1 MTHAPMSDEKP
12 APVPASQR
20 GESETLREGD
30 SAPEQGSDAS
40 GSGSGGSRDRVL
52 GAMLRVASHEEQQ
65 INRRRMSIA
74 YAIAAV
80 LVPGFSAMDFL
91 FHAIDPSFP
100 LEAIL
105 AIRLIV
111 SPILFVAALRT
122 RRAELSARELGHW
135 VMLAPVLLTT
145 GMALSVMATGM
156 LQSPYVSGLLLV
168 SCGYPFVPQHYRRAI
183 GTGVYSTL
191 VFPVF
196 YLAWALSYGDREAM
210 LAPPALVHLLTIAAI
225 HGSGIA
231 VLVLAAHWLWAMR
244 REVFESRTVGRY
256 RVRTRIG
263 RGGMGEVWS
272 AWDATLKRDVALKV
286 LRTDQQDPVAVA
298 RFERE
303 VRATTELT
311 HPNTVR
317 IYDFGATED
326 GISYYA
332 MELLRGEPLS
342 ALLPREAPLPPARVV
357 WIATQVARA
366 LAEAHGR
373 GIVHRDIKPENV
385 FMTRAG
391 DEPDHAKVLDFGIA
405 RVASAVETGL
415 TQTGV
420 LGTPQYLAPELLLGD
435 KATPRADVYAL
446 GVVLFQLLT
455 GALPFAAEDARAL
468 LLARISLD
476 PRDVRELVPEI
487 PAALAEVVR
496 LSLSR
501 EPTERYADGRAV
513 AEALVATGL
522 LDGYRPGERD
532 GAR

>member
-1 MTHAPMSDEKP
+1 
-12 APVPASQR
+12 
-20 GESETLREGD
+20 
-30 SAPEQGSDAS
+30 
-40 GSGSGGSRDRVL
+40 
-52 GAMLRVASHEEQQ
+52 
-65 INRRRMSIA
+65 
-74 YAIAAV
+74 
-80 LVPGFSAMDFL
+80 
-91 FHAIDPSFP
+91 
-100 LEAIL
+100 
-105 AIRLIV
+105 
-111 SPILFVAALRT
+111 
-122 RRAELSARELGHW
+122 
-135 VMLAPVLLTT
+135 
-145 GMALSVMATGM
+145 
-156 LQSPYVSGLLLV
+156 
-168 SCGYPFVPQHYRRAI
+168 
-183 GTGVYSTL
+183 
-191 VFPVF
+191 
-196 YLAWALSYGDREAM
+196 
-210 LAPPALVHLLTIAAI
+210 
-225 HGSGIA
+225 
-231 VLVLAAHWLWAMR
+231 
-244 REVFESRTVGRY
+244 
-256 RVRTRIG
+256 
-263 RGGMGEVWS
+263 
-272 AWDATLKRDVALKV
+272 V
-286 LRTDQQDPVAVA
+286 LRTDQQDSVAVA

>member
-1 MTHAPMSDEKP
+1 
-12 APVPASQR
+12 
-20 GESETLREGD
+20 
-30 SAPEQGSDAS
+30 
-40 GSGSGGSRDRVL
+40 
-52 GAMLRVASHEEQQ
+52 MLRVASHEEQQ

-80 LVPGFSAMDFL
+80 LVPSFSTMDFL

-122 RRAELSARELGHW
+122 RRAELSVRELGHW

-145 GMALSVMATGM
+145 AMALSVMATGM

-191 VFPVF
+191 VFPAF
-196 YLAWALSYGDREAM
+196 YLAWALSYGDRDAM
-210 LAPPALVHLLTIAAI
+210 LAAPAIVHLVTIAAI
-225 HGSGIA
+225 HGSGIF
-231 VLVLAAHWLWAMR
+231 VLVLAAHWLWALR

-317 IYDFGATED
+317 IYNFGATED

-332 MELLRGEPLS
+332 MELLRGEPLA
-342 ALLPREAPLPPARVV
+342 ALLRREAPLPPARVV

-373 GIVHRDIKPENV
+373 GIVHRDVKPENV

-446 GVVLFQLLT
+446 GVVMFQLLT

-476 PRDVRELVPEI
+476 PRDVRELVPET
-487 PAALAEVVR
+487 PDALAEVVR
-496 LSLSR
+496 RALAR
-501 EPTERYADGRAV
+501 EPNERYADGRAV
-513 AEALVATGL
+513 AESLLATGL
-522 LDGYRPGERD
+522 LDGYRPGPLEMP
-532 GAR
+532 

>member
-1 MTHAPMSDEKP
+1 MSDEVQTP
-12 APVPASQR
+12 RAPSTRPRDA
-20 GESETLREGD
+20 ETLREGD
-30 SAPEQGSDAS
+30 ALAS
-40 GSGSGGSRDRVL
+40 TPSSGSGGGRDRVL

-80 LVPGFSAMDFL
+80 LVPSFASIDFL

-105 AIRLIV
+105 AIRLAV
-111 SPILFVAALRT
+111 APALFVAALRT
-122 RRAELSARELGHW
+122 RRPEITTKELERW
-135 VMLAPVLLTT
+135 VMLAPVMLTT
-145 GMALSVMATGM
+145 AMALSVMATGM
-156 LQSPYVSGLLLV
+156 LDSPYVSGLLLV
-168 SCGYPFVPQHYRRAI
+168 ACGYPFVPQHYRRAI
-183 GTGVYSTL
+183 GTGVYATL
-191 VFPVF
+191 VFPAL
-196 YLAWALSYGDREAM
+196 YLAWAFAGGDRDAM
-210 LAPPALVHLLTIAAI
+210 LAPGALALLVTIAAI
-225 HGSGIA
+225 HGSGIV
-231 VLVLAAHWLWAMR
+231 VLVLAAHWLWALR
-244 REVFESRTVGRY
+244 KEVFESRTIGRY
-256 RVRTRIG
+256 RVQTRIG

-317 IYDFGATED
+317 VYDFGATDD

-342 ALLPREAPLPPARVV
+342 ALSKREAPLPPARVV

-366 LAEAHGR
+366 LAEAHAR

-385 FMTRAG
+385 FMTLAG
-391 DEPDHAKVLDFGIA
+391 DERDHAKVLDFGIA
-405 RVASAVETGL
+405 RITSAAETGL

-420 LGTPQYLAPELLLGD
+420 IGTPQYLAPELLLGD

-446 GVVLFQLLT
+446 GVVTFQLLT
-455 GALPFAAEDARAL
+455 GAFPFAAEDARAL
-468 LLARISLD
+468 LLARMTLD
-476 PRDVRELVPEI
+476 PRDVRELVPEL
-487 PAALAEVVR
+487 PEVLADVVRRALA
-496 LSLSR
+496 R
-501 EPTERYADGRAV
+501 EPSERYADGG
-513 AEALVATGL
+513 ALADALAGTGL
-522 LDGYRPGERD
+522 LDGHRPERIEH
-532 GAR
+532 A